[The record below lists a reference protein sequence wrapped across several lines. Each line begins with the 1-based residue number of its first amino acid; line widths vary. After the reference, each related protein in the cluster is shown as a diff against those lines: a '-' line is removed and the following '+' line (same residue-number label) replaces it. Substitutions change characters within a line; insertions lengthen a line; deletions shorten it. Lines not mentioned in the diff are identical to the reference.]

1 MIASCV
7 CVPPFS
13 HARDASAIP
22 RPLPSFQ
29 TERRNTR
36 CSSSGSKT
44 DATLRAGPSAA
55 PNIRRTATGASA
67 SGDRTSSASKIHAPA
82 IWIPLHRFCCPVL
95 ACFLAVRTKQ
105 MMAEITNSS
114 SPRRIG
120 IDSRKPT
127 SVIPKAALARVPLS
141 HHPAFY
147 GHALSIAPPSVKIC
161 ENGPRRTSRQTHER
175 PG

>member
-1 MIASCV
+1 
-7 CVPPFS
+7 
-13 HARDASAIP
+13 
-22 RPLPSFQ
+22 
-29 TERRNTR
+29 
-36 CSSSGSKT
+36 
-44 DATLRAGPSAA
+44 
-55 PNIRRTATGASA
+55 
-67 SGDRTSSASKIHAPA
+67 
-82 IWIPLHRFCCPVL
+82 
-95 ACFLAVRTKQ
+95 

-147 GHALSIAPPSVKIC
+147 GHALSIALPSVKIC

-175 PG
+175 PGQDEHRGAEGQAGVDDVVIKAETQVFTRLVRYGP